1 MEVLTWLTFDKG
13 ENRQDIEQS
22 EEHGQERTNTAYLF
36 AVTFFMLSIDK
47 IKYVFFK
54 DSTRFAACFGGRVHT
69 ISKNQ
74 GEPRL
79 FLNQ

>member
-54 DSTRFAACFGGRVHT
+54 DSTRFAACLGVVYIRYQK
-69 ISKNQ
+69 IKEN
-74 GEPRL
+74 
-79 FLNQ
+79 LNVSF